1 MPQAQLPLGSSASR
15 IQFGPA
21 GQACQRGM
29 SERVLSSEQSKQ
41 RSLAHAAVQQACAVR
56 SCSGWVLRAL
66 LRAVALGDCN
76 PPVPTAFRCARDWV
90 CRVQGSC
97 RTGHGMCMCVG
108 PKHVQDCGAELLHAC
123 WGGMATPEASMGH
136 VTHGSPPPRCAPGGP
151 YRTTAPSTHGI
162 TTCGPKPTHLG
173 CNCPQWPLQH
183 ARAGCC
189 MQGAWN

>member
-1 MPQAQLPLGSSASR
+1 MALLGRHAKEACPSVFLAASKASSAVWRTLQCSR
-15 IQFGPA
+15 H
-21 GQACQRGM
+21 
-29 SERVLSSEQSKQ
+29 VLY
-41 RSLAHAAVQQACAVR
+41 A
-56 SCSGWVLRAL
+56 
-66 LRAVALGDCN
+66 RAVAGSCVRCCALWRSG
-76 PPVPTAFRCARDWV
+76 TATHQFQPLFAQCARDWV